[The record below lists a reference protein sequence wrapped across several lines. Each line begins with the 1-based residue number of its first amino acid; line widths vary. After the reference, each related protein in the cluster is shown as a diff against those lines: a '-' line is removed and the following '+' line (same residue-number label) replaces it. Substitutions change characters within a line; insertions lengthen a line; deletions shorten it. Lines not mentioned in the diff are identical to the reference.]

1 MTDLSKA
8 AWKQGQGACH
18 SLALY
23 DRRDAAL
30 GKTLASVSPI
40 FPLDP
45 STNLGTMEDER
56 HTRRVR
62 EFVERAGTDGA
73 DVAVGGTRTRPVT
86 GGCYIEPTI
95 FDTARNDMRI
105 AQEQIFDPMLTVIPA
120 DSVDEATQAANDSYS
135 GLESAV

>member
-62 EFVERAGTDGA
+62 EFVERAGT
-73 DVAVGGTRTRPVT
+73 RTRPVT